1 MLNCSKIYINNNS
14 AIELC
19 KVLKITHKISAV
31 NVKIN
36 FIRECI
42 NNKLVEL
49 HFIESEHNVA
59 DVLTKALSLAQY
71 LLFTTFLQEGF
82 KGIEDM
88 TQLNT
93 RNILNYVV
101 HEDFINEVLNC

>member
-1 MLNCSKIYINNNS
+1 M
-14 AIELC
+14 
-19 KVLKITHKISAV
+19 HKQQTCRTTLYW
-31 NVKIN
+31 KWT
-36 FIRECI
+36 
-42 NNKLVEL
+42 
-49 HFIESEHNVA
+49 NVA